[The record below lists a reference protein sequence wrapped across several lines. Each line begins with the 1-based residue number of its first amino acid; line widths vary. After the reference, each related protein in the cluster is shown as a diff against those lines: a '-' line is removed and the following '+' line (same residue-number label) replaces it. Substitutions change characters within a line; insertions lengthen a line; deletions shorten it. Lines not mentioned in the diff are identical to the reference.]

1 MEPLNEQEV
10 VLESKPI
17 AKVIISA
24 TALIASFTAGTQI
37 DNEQIQ
43 VLKDD
48 NQAKVERMT
57 VLENEK
63 AFISGEAEWALQQY
77 IYSQA
82 SSNRIPTFDASIV
95 SLNRIEEAYA
105 KSFGTTTFSD
115 TDLFI
120 KGKEIAELKGDYI
133 CK

>member
-48 NQAKVERMT
+48 NQAKIEQMT

-63 AFISGEAEWALQQY
+63 KTIEDLKTGVTERY
-77 IYSQA
+77 VYSQI
-82 SSNRIPTFDASIV
+82 SSGRIPTIDSTISLNDVEKAYLSIV
-95 SLNRIEEAYA
+95 GEVTLE
-105 KSFGTTTFSD
+105 D

-120 KGKEIAELKGDYI
+120 KGKEIAESKGDYI